1 MINSM
6 DSLIMTMPLVAYL
19 PLSKLS
25 FKAVLFSTILFLS
38 IALGSATSFASG
50 IDKLMK
56 YASPDGTMSNVNKG
70 AIIKDQ
76 QGGYMTGGSILLR
89 GPRPKTLQ
97 PLTVQ
102 TPKFAYD
109 ACTGSADFRFGG
121 LSYVSSKE
129 FTQFFK
135 NMGTAAG
142 AYAVKMFI
150 KSSCPQCEDIMS
162 YMETVARDINSLMMD
177 QCSMGQAIGEGAYAM
192 LNSGNQQ
199 KCLMQGNV
207 NKQKK
212 DLFEATETCKAN
224 PDQFGDLGAE
234 DQFKSLL
241 GDEFNLVWKAMG
253 NGNGGDLGFKEL
265 IMSVSGTIIGR
276 KVDGSFHFTN
286 KTSLVLSNDLLEQY
300 IGINKKTGTVKLYSC
315 DNKDKCLNP
324 TETQVSLSDNDTIKG
339 NISRILDNLVPK
351 VINNKE
357 ALTDEEQALIAFST
371 IPLLQIIEQEIINKA
386 KIEDMSVRTDEF
398 IEVIC
403 YDVVTN
409 FLSQMITQANAAV
422 QALEY
427 SQLDNTVIKNFTEQ
441 VAEVRQYL
449 TDAKFAAFKRLQ
461 IITQVKERL
470 TQQQRAFKAGYARF
484 LEYNTQE

>member
-1 MINSM
+1 
-6 DSLIMTMPLVAYL
+6 
-19 PLSKLS
+19 
-25 FKAVLFSTILFLS
+25 
-38 IALGSATSFASG
+38 
-50 IDKLMK
+50 
-56 YASPDGTMSNVNKG
+56 MSNLNKA
-70 AIIKDQ
+70 AIIQDQ
-76 QGGYMTGGSILLR
+76 HGGYMTGGSLIIR
-89 GPRPKTLQ
+89 GPRPKELQ

-102 TPKFAYD
+102 TPKFEFD

-121 LSYVSSKE
+121 LSYISTKE
-129 FTQFFK
+129 FTQFLK
-135 NMGTAAG
+135 RIPTAAG
-142 AYAVKMFI
+142 GYAVKLLLKNVSAQI
-150 KSSCPQCEDIMS
+150 ENVVSDLEAI
-162 YMETVARDINSLMMD
+162 ARDVNGMMID
-177 QCSMGQAIGEGAYAM
+177 QCSAGQAIAGGVLSS
-192 LNSGNQQ
+192 LNAGSQQ
-199 KCLMQGNV
+199 KCMMQGNISKS
-207 NKQKK
+207 NK
-212 DLFEATETCKAN
+212 DLYESTETCKNN
-224 PDQFGDLGAE
+224 PDGYGNKGEGDEL
-234 DQFKSLL
+234 KSLL

-324 TETQVSLSDNDTIKG
+324 TETQVSLSDKDTIKG
-339 NISRILDNLVPK
+339 NISRILDKLVPK
-351 VINNKE
+351 VIENKQ
-357 ALTDEEQALIAFST
+357 ALTDEEEALIAFST